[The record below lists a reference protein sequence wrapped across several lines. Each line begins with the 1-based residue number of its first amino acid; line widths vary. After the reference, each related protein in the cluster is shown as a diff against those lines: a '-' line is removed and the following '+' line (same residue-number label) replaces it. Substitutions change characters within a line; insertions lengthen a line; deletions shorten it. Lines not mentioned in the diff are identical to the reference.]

1 MNSLGRVGRILGGH
15 VESSANSQEGKKTE
29 SRSTLSISSHDSES
43 PPSSKEASHFSSS
56 TALSDN
62 VVVLEKPTCLPLQE
76 PDVIASTKP
85 PKVITEKPSRVT
97 NVSPT
102 FSKPDIPIAP
112 PRRKKKVKSMT
123 SSLSL
128 SVSLK

>member
-15 VESSANSQEGKKTE
+15 VDSSANSQESKKAE

-43 PPSSKEASHFSSS
+43 PPSSKEASHFPSS

-62 VVVLEKPTCLPLQE
+62 SVVLEKPTCLPLQE

-85 PKVITEKPSRVT
+85 PKVITEKPFRVM

-102 FSKPDIPIAP
+102 SSKPDIPVAP
-112 PRRKKKVKSMT
+112 PRRKKKVQT
-123 SSLSL
+123 SLSL
-128 SVSLK
+128 SVS